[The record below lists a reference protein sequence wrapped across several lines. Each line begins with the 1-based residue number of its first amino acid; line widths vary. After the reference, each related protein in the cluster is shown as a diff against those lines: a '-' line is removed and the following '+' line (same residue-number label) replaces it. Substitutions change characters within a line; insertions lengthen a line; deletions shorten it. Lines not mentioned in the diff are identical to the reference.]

1 MKAAGEV
8 RATVEATG
16 LLRRA
21 PVVVLFSGGRDST
34 CLLDLAVRLGADVS
48 ALHVD
53 YGLRPDSAGDAEH
66 CARVCASL
74 GIELAVQRPRRPEDA
89 GNLQAWA
96 RDVRYGAA
104 ARLAGARDA
113 DVAAGHTAS
122 DQAETVLYRLAASP
136 GRRALLGMA
145 ARDGR
150 LVRPLLGITRA
161 ETAAY
166 CRARGLAWREDASNA
181 SDAFARNRVRR
192 ELLPALQS
200 VHPAAEENVRRTA
213 ELLREEA
220 AVLDEVV
227 AGVLDGREEIEL
239 DRLAGLPPALAR
251 LVVRRLAEGATGSV
265 VPRAAR
271 RTGDVLALG
280 SDGALDL
287 GDGARARVRAGILS
301 FEPTPAR

>member
-1 MKAAGEV
+1 V
-8 RATVEATG
+8 QATG
-16 LLRRA
+16 LLPGDA
-21 PVVVLFSGGRDST
+21 PVLVLFSGGRDST
-34 CLLDLAVRLGADVS
+34 CLLDLAVRLAGSTA
-48 ALHVD
+48 ALHVN
-53 YGLRPDSAGDAEH
+53 YGLRPDSDADEAHCRALCAQLDVPLEVEH
-66 CARVCASL
+66 P
-74 GIELAVQRPRRPEDA
+74 QRPADA

-104 ARLAGARDA
+104 ARRGVA
-113 DVAAGHTAS
+113 VAAGHTAS

-136 GRRALLGMA
+136 GRRALLGMS

-150 LVRPLLGITRA
+150 LVRPLLGVTRA

-166 CRARGLAWREDASNA
+166 CRERGLAWQEDASNA
-181 SDAFARNRVRR
+181 SDAFARNRVRNQ
-192 ELLPALQS
+192 LLPALRA

-227 AGVLDGREEIEL
+227 AGVLAGREEIEL
-239 DRLAGLPPALAR
+239 DRLAALPPALAR
-251 LVVRRLAEGATGSV
+251 LVVRRLAEDAIGSA

-271 RTGDVLALG
+271 RTEDVLALG
-280 SDGALDL
+280 ADGALDL
-287 GDGARARVRAGILS
+287 GDGARARVRAGMLS